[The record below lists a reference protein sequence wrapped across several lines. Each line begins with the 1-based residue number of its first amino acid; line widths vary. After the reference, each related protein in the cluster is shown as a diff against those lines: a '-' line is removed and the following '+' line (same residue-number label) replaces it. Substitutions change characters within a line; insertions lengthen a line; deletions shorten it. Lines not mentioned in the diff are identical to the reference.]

1 MTVGND
7 SKTKPGFMVYH
18 DKFAQVDKLPDDQ
31 FHWLFRAVAR
41 YSQTGET
48 TETDNPALAVIFSI
62 WRDMIDADGERYQA
76 RVEAAR
82 KAINARWH
90 SNSDDT
96 NVYERIRTN
105 TDAYEPIRTD
115 TDAYEAIRSHTDDT
129 NYQPSTI
136 NRQPSTV
143 NDQPSKGE
151 NATRGKPRTPAP
163 RFSPPTVEEVRAYC
177 TERGNQIDAQH
188 FVDFYAS
195 KGWRVGNQPMKDWRA
210 CVRTW
215 EQRDRGGGFS
225 GTGKAAKPNPALQ
238 YSQREYT
245 DEDEDDF
252 LRRINS
258 DLLRDAGQQ

>member
-1 MTVGND
+1 MNVGND
-7 SKTKPGFMVYH
+7 SKTKPGFMIYH
-18 DKFAQVDKLPDDQ
+18 DRFAQVDKLPDDQ

-62 WRDMIDADGERYQA
+62 WQDMIDADGERYQA
-76 RVEAAR
+76 RCEASK
-82 KAINARWH
+82 KANDARWH
-90 SNSDDT
+90 KG
-96 NVYERIRTN
+96 N
-105 TDAYEPIRTD
+105 TDVSERMRTDANECESIRTD
-115 TDAYEAIRSHTDDT
+115 ADISEPLRTSPVYP

-136 NRQPSTV
+136 HRQPSTV

-151 NATRGKPRTPAP
+151 SATRGKPRTPAP

-177 TERGNQIDAQH
+177 KERGNQIDAQH

-195 KGWRVGNQPMKDWRA
+195 KGWRVGNQPMKDWKA

-225 GTGKAAKPNPALQ
+225 GTGKSAKPNPALQ

-245 DEDEDDF
+245 DEDDDDF